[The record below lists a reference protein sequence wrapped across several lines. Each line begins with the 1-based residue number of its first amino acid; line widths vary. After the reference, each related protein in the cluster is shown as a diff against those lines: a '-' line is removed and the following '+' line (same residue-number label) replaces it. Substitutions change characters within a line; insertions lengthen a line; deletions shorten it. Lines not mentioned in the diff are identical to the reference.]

1 LKKKNSLLFIVFWNP
16 ALLNTQFI
24 FSIHHSLGFEDL
36 GYVGRHV
43 NTWIF
48 ITLCSLLGWII
59 YWLPAGIYRF
69 FSFDGT
75 PWEIAIQEYGLL
87 FMVMELSAA
96 VGMLLRFVGVFLA
109 ILAIKEFWPQ
119 NVWNRNKSFFEVKNW
134 ISSAL
139 VLEAIYYALLLP
151 SGLLMVGFN
160 SFRSLASFLLGID
173 YLLMVFFTVPFLL
186 ILAVK
191 SYKSRIEGFRA
202 WRWTAATLV
211 AYITALWANSVF
223 KWLDRIIIDG
233 FAFFY
238 VGMNALGALNSLVL
252 MSLALI
258 FSIIG
263 AFSLAKQDLGS
274 SFKWLGLAFT
284 MVGLHYLV
292 YVLYSYF
299 VGMLGFL
306 VIAEIW
312 AIPLLGLGLTMVKTK
327 IDKT

>member
-1 LKKKNSLLFIVFWNP
+1 
-16 ALLNTQFI
+16 
-24 FSIHHSLGFEDL
+24 L
-36 GYVGRHV
+36 GYIGHKV

-48 ITLCSLLGWII
+48 ITLCSLLGWIT
-59 YWLPAGIYRF
+59 YWVPPGIYRF

-75 PWEIAIQEYGLL
+75 PWEIAVQEYGLF

-109 ILAIKEFWPQ
+109 ILAIKEFWPH

-134 ISSAL
+134 VSSAL
-139 VLEAIYYALLLP
+139 VMEAIYYALLLP

-160 SFRSLASFLLGID
+160 SFRSLSSILLGID

-186 ILAVK
+186 ILAIK
-191 SYKSRIEGFRA
+191 SYRSRIEGFKA
-202 WRWTAATLV
+202 WRWTAVTIV
-211 AYITALWANSVF
+211 AYIVALWANSVF
-223 KWLDRIIIDG
+223 KWLDRIIVEG
-233 FAFFY
+233 FTFFY
-238 VGMNALGALNSLVL
+238 EGMNALGALNSLVL

-292 YVLYSYF
+292 YVVYSYL

-312 AIPLLGLGLTMVKTK
+312 AIPLLGLGITMLRTKKEKTRK
-327 IDKT
+327 EF

>member
-1 LKKKNSLLFIVFWNP
+1 
-16 ALLNTQFI
+16 
-24 FSIHHSLGFEDL
+24 LGFEDL
-36 GYVGRHV
+36 GNLIRNV

-59 YWLPAGIYRF
+59 YWVPAGIYRF

-75 PWEIAIQEYGLL
+75 PWELAIQQYGLV

-119 NVWNRNKSFFEVKNW
+119 NVWNRNKSFFDVKNL

-139 VLEAIYYALLLP
+139 VFEAIYYALLLP
-151 SGLLMVGFN
+151 SGILLVGFN
-160 SFRSLASFLLGID
+160 SFRSLASLVLGID

-186 ILAVK
+186 VLAIK
-191 SYKSRIEGFRA
+191 SYRSRIEGFKA
-202 WRWTAATLV
+202 WRWTAVTIV
-211 AYITALWANSVF
+211 AYIVALWANSVF
-223 KWLDRIIIDG
+223 KWLDRIIVEG
-233 FAFFY
+233 FSFFY
-238 VGMNALGALNSLVL
+238 VAMNALGALNSLVL

-263 AFSLAKQDLGS
+263 AFSLSKQDFAS
-274 SFKWLGLAFT
+274 SLKWLGLAFT
-284 MVGLHYLV
+284 VIGLHYLV
-292 YVLYSYF
+292 YIVYSYL

-312 AIPLLGLGLTMVKTK
+312 AIPLLGLGLAMLKTK
-327 IDKT
+327 KDKIGKQF